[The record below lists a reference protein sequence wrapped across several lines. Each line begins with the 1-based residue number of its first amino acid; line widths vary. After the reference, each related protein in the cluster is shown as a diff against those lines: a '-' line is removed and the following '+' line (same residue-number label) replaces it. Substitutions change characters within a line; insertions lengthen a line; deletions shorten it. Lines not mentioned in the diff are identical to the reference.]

1 MMVKGDDGL
10 SIFLDWVIYYKNE
23 QDPFFQEK
31 MKNLWVLK
39 WKNNDLPRVRLE
51 LTAFRLW
58 DWRAAYCATE
68 AIEES
73 GRRESSESLIVK

>member
-23 QDPFFQEK
+23 QDPVFSSEDEKLMGSK
-31 MKNLWVLK
+31 MKK
-39 WKNNDLPRVRLE
+39 KNDLPRVRLE

-58 DWRAAYCATE
+58 DWRAANCATE
-68 AIEES
+68 A
-73 GRRESSESLIVK
+73 